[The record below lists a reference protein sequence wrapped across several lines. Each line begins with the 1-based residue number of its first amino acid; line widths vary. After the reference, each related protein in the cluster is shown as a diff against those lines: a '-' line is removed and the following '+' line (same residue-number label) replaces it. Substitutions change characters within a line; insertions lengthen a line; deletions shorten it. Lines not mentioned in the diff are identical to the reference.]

1 MRWPGMGDPNRR
13 RKTIRF
19 LIILLII
26 GVSVGVTS
34 SVIQGFLSQ
43 GLVIVIPGSNSE
55 TTFFKADPLKVCIEN
70 RDTPY
75 KMSVT
80 LELYVDGNKADI
92 PANIGFGDSLGDDLL
107 ASDCQRTIYTLTDD
121 GKIYVEWEEEYP
133 FEIGHFLWI
142 WEFPMKDMDESKS
155 RIIMDGKESDRFIHT
170 LLKDGS
176 VYRAE
181 FYSEEF
187 DATQEADFLPPDL

>member
-1 MRWPGMGDPNRR
+1 MQWPGTGDSNKR

-34 SVIQGFLSQ
+34 SIIQGFLGQS
-43 GLVIVIPGSNSE
+43 
-55 TTFFKADPLKVCIEN
+55 DPLKVCIN
-70 RDTPY
+70 DRNTPY
-75 KMSVT
+75 KISVT
-80 LELYVDGNKADI
+80 FELYVDGNKANV

-121 GKIYVEWEEEYP
+121 GTVYVEWEEEYP

-142 WEFPMKDMDESKS
+142 WEFPMKDMDETKS
-155 RIIMDGKESDRFIHT
+155 RILADGKESDSFIHT

-181 FYSEEF
+181 FYSEGF
-187 DATQEADFLPPDL
+187 DQSKEVDFLPPDL

>member
-1 MRWPGMGDPNRR
+1 MRWPGTGDPKR
-13 RKTIRF
+13 RKKTIKF

-26 GVSVGVTS
+26 GVTVGVSS
-34 SVIQGFLSQ
+34 SVIQGFLGQS
-43 GLVIVIPGSNSE
+43 
-55 TTFFKADPLKVCIEN
+55 DPLKVCIEDRN
-70 RDTPY
+70 TPY

-80 LELYVDGNKADI
+80 LELYVDGNKAVI
-92 PANIGFGDSLGDDLL
+92 PANVGFEGTIDGVLK
-107 ASDCQRTIYTLTDD
+107 SDCQHSLYTITDD
-121 GKIYVEWEEEYP
+121 GTIYAEWEEEYP

-155 RIIMDGKESDRFIHT
+155 RMVVDGKETDEGIHV

-181 FYSEEF
+181 FYKEGYDES
-187 DATQEADFLPPDL
+187 QESDFLPPDL

>member
-1 MRWPGMGDPNRR
+1 MRWPGTGDPRRR

-26 GVSVGVTS
+26 GVTVGVSS
-34 SVIQGFLSQ
+34 SVIQGFLGQ
-43 GLVIVIPGSNSE
+43 N
-55 TTFFKADPLKVCIEN
+55 DPLKVCIEDRN
-70 RDTPY
+70 TPY

-80 LELYVDGNKADI
+80 LELYVDGNKAVI
-92 PANIGFGDSLGDDLL
+92 PANVGFEGTIDELGLE
-107 ASDCQRTIYTLTDD
+107 SDCQHSLYTITDD
-121 GKIYVEWEEEYP
+121 GTIYAEWEEEYP

-155 RIIMDGKESDRFIHT
+155 RMIVDGKETDEGIHA
-170 LLKDGS
+170 LLKHGS

-181 FYSEEF
+181 FYSEGF
-187 DATQEADFLPPDL
+187 DESQESDFLPPDL

>member
-1 MRWPGMGDPNRR
+1 MGDPNRR

-34 SVIQGFLSQ
+34 SVIQGFLGQS
-43 GLVIVIPGSNSE
+43 
-55 TTFFKADPLKVCIEN
+55 DPLKVCIEN
-70 RDTPY
+70 RNTPY

-80 LELYVDGNKADI
+80 LELYVDGNKAVI
-92 PANIGFGDSLGDDLL
+92 PANVGFEGTIDGVLK
-107 ASDCQRTIYTLTDD
+107 SDCQHSLYTITDD
-121 GKIYVEWEEEYP
+121 GTIYAEWEEEYP

-155 RIIMDGKESDRFIHT
+155 RMVVDGKESDRFIHA

-181 FYSEEF
+181 FYSEGF
-187 DATQEADFLPPDL
+187 DESQESDFLPPDL

>member
-26 GVSVGVTS
+26 GVSVGVSS
-34 SVIQGFLSQ
+34 SVIQGFLGQS
-43 GLVIVIPGSNSE
+43 
-55 TTFFKADPLKVCIEN
+55 DPLKVCIEN

-107 ASDCQRTIYTLTDD
+107 ASACQRTIYTLTDD

-155 RIIMDGKESDRFIHT
+155 RIIMDGKESDRFIHA

-181 FYSEEF
+181 FYSEGF
-187 DATQEADFLPPDL
+187 DESQESDFLPPDL

>member
-1 MRWPGMGDPNRR
+1 MQWPGTGDSNKR

-26 GVSVGVTS
+26 GVTVGVGS
-34 SVIQGFLSQ
+34 SIIQGWLGQS
-43 GLVIVIPGSNSE
+43 
-55 TTFFKADPLKVCIEN
+55 DPLKVCIEN
-70 RDTPY
+70 LHTPY

-107 ASDCQRTIYTLTDD
+107 ASDCQRTMYTLTDD
-121 GKIYVEWEEEYP
+121 GTIYAEWEEEYP
-133 FEIGHFLWI
+133 FEIGHFLWT
-142 WEFPMKDMDESKS
+142 WTNYHAQGFPMKDMDDSKT
-155 RIIMDGKESDRFIHT
+155 RVMIDGKETDEGIHV
-170 LLKDGS
+170 LLKHGS

-181 FYSEEF
+181 FYSEGF
-187 DATQEADFLPPDL
+187 DESQESDFLPPDL